1 MRNFNTNVE
10 PVAKR
15 GDCSLPPGTYLVVV
29 QAFGEPFKG
38 KAATG
43 KSWLP
48 VLTEAIAEG
57 TNPISPCQGPSIL
70 FEYSDEDGFSSGFT
84 GRGKWHD
91 FLAAVGLLNNGT
103 VNETDLYDC
112 ALNVECELFNE
123 RLSVKTMGEI
133 TPEQLPMV
141 RAYLKEKR

>member
-15 GDCSLPPGTYLVVV
+15 GECSLPPGEYLVVV
-29 QAFGEPFKG
+29 QAFGEPFRG
-38 KAATG
+38 KAEGA
-43 KSWLP
+43 KCWLP
-48 VLTEAIAEG
+48 LLTEAIASG
-57 TNPISPCQGPSIL
+57 TTPMIPCQGPTVL
-70 FEYSDEDGFSSGFT
+70 FEYSDEEGFAPGFL

-91 FLAAVGLLNNGT
+91 FLAAVGLLNNGN

-112 ALNVECELFNE
+112 ALNVECNLYND
-123 RLSVKTMGEI
+123 RLQVKTMSEI
-133 TPEQLPMV
+133 IPDQLAMV